1 VCVTVT
7 LLEIKFAMHAM
18 TSPKETDSDRNTF
31 VHPTHLNETDS
42 EVLCIRCCLTTTTI
56 STTMIAMRIIIK
68 MQKTTPITAIE
79 IWLLFPDR
87 FLPVSTLLAAVPT
100 SAVAEV
106 LVSVVVDIGL
116 LLGSELL
123 APGTSVFMLEAMV
136 VEAVGTDEQ
145 NGN

>member
-1 VCVTVT
+1 
-7 LLEIKFAMHAM
+7 
-18 TSPKETDSDRNTF
+18 
-31 VHPTHLNETDS
+31 
-42 EVLCIRCCLTTTTI
+42 
-56 STTMIAMRIIIK
+56 MIAMRIIIK